1 MLKSFKIPAVEID
14 LTINEKQK
22 YDFIERKIAKAKK
35 TLKKVGLPKE
45 LIHQ

>member
-1 MLKSFKIPAVEID
+1 MLRTLKIPNVELD

-22 YDFIERKIAKAKK
+22 YDFIERKVINAKK

-45 LIHQ
+45 LAH